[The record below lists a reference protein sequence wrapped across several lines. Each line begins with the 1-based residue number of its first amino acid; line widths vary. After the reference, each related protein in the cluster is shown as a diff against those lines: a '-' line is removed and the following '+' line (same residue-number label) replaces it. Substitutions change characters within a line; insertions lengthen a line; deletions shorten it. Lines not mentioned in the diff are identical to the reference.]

1 MVIGGT
7 KNPDKNKLMTNFQ
20 PQSVQSQSN
29 IISCLS
35 LYNYQ
40 ATQQS
45 AKNRVKDEDVPKL
58 SAIAQEVKQGYVAEI
73 HEALVRNETDSGEKK
88 QSCILPSDFELKKAS
103 EMSLKDI
110 NFKLMSTAKSV
121 SHSYF

>member
-1 MVIGGT
+1 M
-7 KNPDKNKLMTNFQ
+7 
-20 PQSVQSQSN
+20 
-29 IISCLS
+29 
-35 LYNYQ
+35 
-40 ATQQS
+40 
-45 AKNRVKDEDVPKL
+45 PKL

-73 HEALVRNETDSGEKK
+73 HEALLRNETDNGEKK

-121 SHSYF
+121 SQNYFLIFVFSLGADPQLLIAMSI

>member
-1 MVIGGT
+1 M
-7 KNPDKNKLMTNFQ
+7 
-20 PQSVQSQSN
+20 
-29 IISCLS
+29 
-35 LYNYQ
+35 
-40 ATQQS
+40 
-45 AKNRVKDEDVPKL
+45 PKL

-121 SHSYF
+121 SHFYFLTHVFTLGVDQQLLVAMSV